1 MAKKILVD
9 TGFWFALFNERD
21 DYHSEA
27 LALQDDIQIH
37 SLLVPWP
44 TLYEAIN
51 TRFSKRTHDVARLE
65 RFLKLPSTI
74 LIEDERYRES
84 SLQFVL
90 ENRFHA
96 YSLVDHVL
104 RSMLSDTSLSIDEFI
119 GFNPADFYDVCN
131 SRGIEMLYR

>member
-44 TLYEAIN
+44 TLYEAVN
-51 TRFSKRTHDVARLE
+51 TRFIRRKHDGARLK
-65 RFLKLPSTI
+65 RFLELPSTI
-74 LIEDERYRES
+74 LIEDEPYRES

-90 ENRFHA
+90 ENRFYS

-104 RSMLSDTSLSIDEFI
+104 RSMLSDTSLSIDGFV
-119 GFNPADFYDVCN
+119 GFNPADFYDVCD